1 MEIMKRFA
9 SYLGKEFVPVD
20 MPFNSLLLAVATGKA
35 DVAVSCITI
44 TEERAKTVSFSDK
57 YYECSVSIIA
67 DMSRMTHDNAAEFMP
82 SKMQSEKKD
91 FFKKIGESFHNNLV
105 QENRYKLVLDGLA
118 VTVIISL
125 LAAILGT
132 LQGGSASCA
141 CRPRVLLLLLPKAT
155 LPSSG
160 AHRCWSC

>member
-1 MEIMKRFA
+1 
-9 SYLGKEFVPVD
+9 
-20 MPFNSLLLAVATGKA
+20 
-35 DVAVSCITI
+35 
-44 TEERAKTVSFSDK
+44 
-57 YYECSVSIIA
+57 
-67 DMSRMTHDNAAEFMP
+67 MP

-132 LQGGSASCA
+132 VLAGGVCFMRMSASRFA
-141 CRPRVLLLLLPKAT
+141 MIFAFLAL
-155 LPSSG
+155 SE
-160 AHRCWSC
+160 